1 MGCTSSP
8 NVVGSSSN
16 LSNQPYL
23 TLNSNYKI
31 PQYGLGVY
39 QIEGDEATEKACLE
53 AFKIG
58 IRHIDTAHA
67 YQNERGVGSAIKK
80 SNIPREELFITSK
93 LWVSD
98 YGEGITL
105 NAIDK
110 MLERLNLK
118 YLDLL
123 LLHQQVGDYIEA
135 YKEMEKAVEQGKVRS
150 IGLSNFDE
158 KLDDILK
165 ICKIKPAVL
174 QVECHPYW
182 NQEDLKK
189 RIEQYGTRIE
199 SWYPIGHGDKD
210 LINEDLFTRLGQKYN
225 KTNVQIILRWH
236 IQIGNIVFPKSTNP
250 KHIKENSEIFDFSL
264 TNEEMDEINK
274 MGKTKR
280 FFIMPLEDQE
290 KMFKSW
296 KPAD

>member
-1 MGCTSSP
+1 MDG
-8 NVVGSSSN
+8 NSSN
-16 LSNQPYL
+16 METSKTNQPYL
-23 TLNSNYKI
+23 ELNSGYKI

-39 QIEGDEATEKACLE
+39 QIEGNEATEKACLA
-53 AFKIG
+53 AFEIG

-67 YQNERGVGSAIKK
+67 YQNERGVGSAIQKCK
-80 SNIPREELFITSK
+80 IPREQLFITSK
-93 LWVSD
+93 LWVTD
-98 YGEGITL
+98 YGEGITT

-123 LLHQQVGDYIEA
+123 LLHQQVGDYVKA
-135 YKEMEKAVEQGKVRS
+135 YQEMEKAVEAGKVRS

-158 KLDDILK
+158 HLDEILNV
-165 ICKIKPAVL
+165 CKIKPAVL

-182 NQEDLKK
+182 NQDDLRNKIK
-189 RIEQYGTRIE
+189 SYGTIIE

-210 LINEDLFTRLGQKYN
+210 LINEEIFGKLAKKYN

-236 IQIGNIVFPKSTNP
+236 IQKGNVVFPKSTNP
-250 KHIKENSEIFDFSL
+250 LHIKENFDIFNFNL
-264 TNEEMDEINK
+264 TNEEMNEINK

-280 FFIMPLEDQE
+280 FYNLNVEQQEERYINWKLED
-290 KMFKSW
+290 
-296 KPAD
+296 

>member
-1 MGCTSSP
+1 MDS
-8 NVVGSSSN
+8 NSSN
-16 LSNQPYL
+16 VGTSKTNQPYL
-23 TLNSNYKI
+23 ELNSGYKI

-39 QIEGDEATEKACLE
+39 QIEGNEATEKACLA
-53 AFKIG
+53 AFEIG

-67 YQNERGVGSAIKK
+67 YQNERGVGSAIQK
-80 SNIPREELFITSK
+80 SKIPREQLFITSK

-98 YGEGITL
+98 YGEGITR

-123 LLHQQVGDYIEA
+123 LLHQQVGDYVKA
-135 YKEMEKAVEQGKVRS
+135 YQEMEKAVEAGKVRS

-158 KLDDILK
+158 HLDEILNV
-165 ICKIKPAVL
+165 CKIKPAVL
-174 QVECHPYW
+174 QVECHPFW
-182 NQEDLKK
+182 NQDDLRNKVK
-189 RIEQYGTRIE
+189 SYGTIIE

-210 LINEDLFTRLGQKYN
+210 LINQEIFSKLAKKYN

-236 IQIGNIVFPKSTNP
+236 IQKGNVVFPKSTNP
-250 KHIKENSEIFDFSL
+250 LHIKENFDIFNFSL
-264 TNEEMDEINK
+264 TNEEMNEINK

-280 FFIMPLEDQE
+280 FYNLNVEQQEERYINWKLED
-290 KMFKSW
+290 
-296 KPAD
+296 